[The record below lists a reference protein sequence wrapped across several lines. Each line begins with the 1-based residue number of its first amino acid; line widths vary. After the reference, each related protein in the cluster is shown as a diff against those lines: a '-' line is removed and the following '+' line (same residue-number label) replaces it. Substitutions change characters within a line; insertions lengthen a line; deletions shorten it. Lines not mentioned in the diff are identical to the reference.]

1 MRLILFVPA
10 LVLAGPALADDVFV
24 RADITEAVIYS
35 GTGTAVREET
45 ITLDAGRHRVL
56 FPVIGL
62 GDRPPLIEVDG
73 ARVLQTEFLH
83 SAPVELGALDNA
95 AQAEA
100 RSAVEDAED
109 VLDAAELALSET
121 LGDLSALDLQ
131 LEYLNSLVEGGEAGL
146 PMPSSP
152 GALETTLI
160 TLGETAGRLAA
171 ERVTIEQEIAAR
183 QDDIEDAQE
192 DLTRAE
198 DTLDA
203 LRPITEVAQM
213 WAVTLDVAEAG
224 EVALSVLINVQA
236 SWRPFYDLSLNTET
250 GALVLDREVAL
261 SVASALSWTDVAVT
275 LSTSNPNRALA
286 PREPGP
292 SRAVIQEAAP
302 AAPRMAE
309 TDSLAGLSREA
320 IAEPAMI
327 MADTGPGAEINGLS
341 ISYPISDPVTIAPD
355 GRAFLDFGREELTA
369 DLINRAAPRR
379 DSTAFL
385 IAEVVND
392 TGAPILPGEVKV
404 FRDGALIG
412 ENFLPLIAA
421 GEEIELPFGAL
432 DHIQLSWTD
441 LSRDTGDRGVF
452 VSSNTQEQSVR
463 LEIEN
468 LSGQPVELEVLYAT
482 PFSEQEDLEIDVD
495 SSLPPAETAWEDR
508 RGVYAW
514 RFELSAQASQSIDL
528 DFGFD
533 WPDGQVLI
541 WRP

>member
-171 ERVTIEQEIAAR
+171 ERVTI
-183 QDDIEDAQE
+183 
-192 DLTRAE
+192 
-198 DTLDA
+198 
-203 LRPITEVAQM
+203 
-213 WAVTLDVAEAG
+213 
-224 EVALSVLINVQA
+224 
-236 SWRPFYDLSLNTET
+236 
-250 GALVLDREVAL
+250 
-261 SVASALSWTDVAVT
+261 
-275 LSTSNPNRALA
+275 
-286 PREPGP
+286 
-292 SRAVIQEAAP
+292 
-302 AAPRMAE
+302 
-309 TDSLAGLSREA
+309 
-320 IAEPAMI
+320 
-327 MADTGPGAEINGLS
+327 
-341 ISYPISDPVTIAPD
+341 
-355 GRAFLDFGREELTA
+355 
-369 DLINRAAPRR
+369 
-379 DSTAFL
+379 
-385 IAEVVND
+385 
-392 TGAPILPGEVKV
+392 
-404 FRDGALIG
+404 
-412 ENFLPLIAA
+412 
-421 GEEIELPFGAL
+421 
-432 DHIQLSWTD
+432 
-441 LSRDTGDRGVF
+441 
-452 VSSNTQEQSVR
+452 
-463 LEIEN
+463 
-468 LSGQPVELEVLYAT
+468 
-482 PFSEQEDLEIDVD
+482 
-495 SSLPPAETAWEDR
+495 
-508 RGVYAW
+508 
-514 RFELSAQASQSIDL
+514 
-528 DFGFD
+528 
-533 WPDGQVLI
+533 
-541 WRP
+541 